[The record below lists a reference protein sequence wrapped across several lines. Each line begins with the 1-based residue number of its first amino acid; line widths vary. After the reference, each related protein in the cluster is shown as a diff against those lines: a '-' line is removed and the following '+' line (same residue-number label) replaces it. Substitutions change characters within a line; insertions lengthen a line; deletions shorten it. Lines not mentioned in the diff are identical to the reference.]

1 MKIGNSERSKSAQG
15 ERMVKGEEFQQGYNI
30 FLILPGLVGTNAPVS
45 ELLKNTLFIFVNLV
59 PSSHICLIIYY

>member
-1 MKIGNSERSKSAQG
+1 
-15 ERMVKGEEFQQGYNI
+15 MVKGEEFQQGYNI